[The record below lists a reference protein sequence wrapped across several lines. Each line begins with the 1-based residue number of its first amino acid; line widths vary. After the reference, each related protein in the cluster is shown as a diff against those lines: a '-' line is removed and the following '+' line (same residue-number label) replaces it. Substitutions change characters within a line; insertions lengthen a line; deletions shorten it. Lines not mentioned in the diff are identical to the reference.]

1 VQLVTLAEPMTG
13 LVFTQRFPSSISAE
27 QVYIIN
33 GIEATT
39 SVARGT
45 IMKRVVGGL
54 PQ

>member
-1 VQLVTLAEPMTG
+1 MTG

-39 SVARGT
+39 SVARGR